1 MPEGTRKFVFITM
14 LNKTVK
20 NKIITKFKTH
30 ATDTGSTEVQIAI
43 LTHEINELSKHLK
56 THRKDFSSRRG
67 LIKKVSQRRRL
78 LHYLERENKASF
90 EKIIQELKIRYK
102 NKMPAILQIE
112 ESEAI
117 EEDIVDAKPD
127 EGKIAE

>member
-1 MPEGTRKFVFITM
+1 M

-30 ATDTGSTEVQIAI
+30 ETDTGSSEVQIAI
-43 LTHEINELSKHLK
+43 LTHEVNELSKHLK

-102 NKMPAILQIE
+102 NKMPAILKEENDVREE
-112 ESEAI
+112 ESVDTHSD
-117 EEDIVDAKPD
+117 EE
-127 EGKIAE
+127 ETTE